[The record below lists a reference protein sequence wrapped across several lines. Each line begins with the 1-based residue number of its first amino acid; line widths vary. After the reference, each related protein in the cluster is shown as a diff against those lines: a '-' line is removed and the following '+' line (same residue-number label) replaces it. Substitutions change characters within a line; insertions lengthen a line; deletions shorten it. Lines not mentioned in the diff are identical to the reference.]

1 MRKLT
6 GIILLI
12 IVLIGSL
19 SDIVAA
25 ANLCATP
32 EQAQKI
38 REFYAEKPG
47 TMPVIATRALGLP
60 EAVVT
65 SGLPAGQAVSVSADA
80 FAEVWASMS
89 AWEEAV
95 FLIMKGNTVFEILT
109 GVGEGKPSETSDYF
123 NIEYKHALR
132 GHLRPDQY
140 ESIYAISIPG
150 RNDVISRGVLV
161 YDAKGTL
168 VFGAFI
174 SGDVLS
180 PSESELTKFDE
191 LWAMIQ
197 AGPSVCPAS

>member
-1 MRKLT
+1 
-6 GIILLI
+6 
-12 IVLIGSL
+12 
-19 SDIVAA
+19 
-25 ANLCATP
+25 
-32 EQAQKI
+32 
-38 REFYAEKPG
+38 
-47 TMPVIATRALGLP
+47 
-60 EAVVT
+60 
-65 SGLPAGQAVSVSADA
+65 
-80 FAEVWASMS
+80 
-89 AWEEAV
+89 
-95 FLIMKGNTVFEILT
+95 MKGNTVFEILT

-161 YDAKGTL
+161 YDDKGTL

-191 LWAMIQ
+191 LWAIIQ
-197 AGPSVCPAS
+197 AGPSVCPRLLKKMSRINNLHDKLIGHTIGGNPGTVYPSNKQVGLQKTISELSPDSRI